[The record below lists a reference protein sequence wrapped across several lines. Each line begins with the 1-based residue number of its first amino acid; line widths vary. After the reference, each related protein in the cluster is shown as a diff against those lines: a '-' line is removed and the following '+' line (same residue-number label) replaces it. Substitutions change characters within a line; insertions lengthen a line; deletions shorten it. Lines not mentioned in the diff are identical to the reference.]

1 MQHAELLQQRD
12 QESKATTFFLTNWE
26 MVQQVWKITFYWKIM
41 KIMLKISFQYAIIY
55 MFGKNDHVYHLEM
68 DLDKKWLC

>member
-1 MQHAELLQQRD
+1 
-12 QESKATTFFLTNWE
+12 
-26 MVQQVWKITFYWKIM
+26 
-41 KIMLKISFQYAIIY
+41 MLKISFQYAIIY